1 MKQINLTDAVVL
13 IKHALKEK
21 LDKNNNLLVAID
33 GPCAAG
39 KTSIAM
45 ALKNEFHC
53 CDIIPIDDFFLQ
65 FHQRH
70 PKRLQEPGG
79 NFDRERF
86 INEVMM
92 PLKSGEDFSY
102 RPFDCKKGELSA
114 PVKIAQ
120 QPITIIEGV
129 YSCHPELWDYY
140 DYRIF
145 VKTDK
150 NTQIKRLSLRSPR
163 LYNRFLTE
171 WMPMEEKYFQTFDI
185 ESKCDLI
192 IEL

>member
-1 MKQINLTDAVVL
+1 MKQINLTDAVDL

-21 LDKNNNLLVAID
+21 LYKSNNLLVAID

-45 ALKNEFHC
+45 ALKDEFYC
-53 CDIIPIDDFFLQ
+53 CNIIPIDDFFLQ
-65 FHQRH
+65 PHQRTEE
-70 PKRLQEPGG
+70 RLNTPGG

-86 INEVMM
+86 INEVIT

-114 PVKIAQ
+114 PVKIAH
-120 QPITIIEGV
+120 QPITVIEGV
-129 YSCHPELWDYY
+129 YSCHPELQDYY

-150 NTQIKRLSLRSPR
+150 ETQLKRLEKRSFA
-163 LYNRFLTE
+163 LLNRFISE
-171 WMPMEEKYFQTFDI
+171 WIPMEEKYFSTYNI
-185 ESKCDLI
+185 ESKCDLVI
-192 IEL
+192 NL